1 MKIKIN
7 LVHVCLAL
15 AFAVVAAAQSDTRFD
30 GTWVGIETLTPSSK
44 VNPTLQKSFPSR
56 GRAIIVIAENAKLLG
71 VVQGRC
77 PGRYDKV
84 RRDGDVLKC
93 SAGDCAFALTLSR
106 DGKTLVETGSC
117 KIVSEWLFNMNG
129 AHIPVTWLP
138 LDINGEFHRAK

>member
-1 MKIKIN
+1 MN
-7 LVHVCLAL
+7 LRYVCLLL
-15 AFAVVAAAQSDTRFD
+15 AIFSGPTARAQADTRFD

-84 RRDGDVLKC
+84 RCDGDVLKC

-129 AHIPVTWLP
+129 AHIPVTWLS
-138 LDINGEFHRAK
+138 LDIKGTFHRAK